1 MEDFDMRLIQPDP
14 AAALL
19 GLRAMKTVVSA
30 GGAIKPAE
38 RAMMDAAQK
47 LILRTN
53 HDIDALPPI
62 AAAELAKGFPG
73 AELRQQFVNGMMVT
87 ALADGV
93 PSRETVARIEE
104 FAGALSIAA
113 PELTDIR
120 LLAEGHMLLAKLDFL
135 RRGHIKDIFKN
146 QLEQKG
152 PLGLAKSVLTM
163 RGVMEDKALSA
174 RYRAWEKLPEGTL
187 GRSLVDFYNKNG
199 FAVPGERGGFPE
211 AGLYHDFCHL
221 LGGYSTEPEGEVQ
234 VASFTAGFK
243 RERPFYIALFAVMI
257 FSAGVQMRPT
267 DADFVTVGVLGKP
280 GVAESMLAAIERG
293 SKVNT
298 DLSDKWDYWAWI
310 EMPMEEVRQKM
321 NILPKA

>member
-1 MEDFDMRLIQPDP
+1 MRLMHPDP

-19 GLRAMKTVVSA
+19 GLRAMKTVSTVD
-30 GGAIKPAE
+30 GALRPAQ
-38 RAMMDAAQK
+38 RAMMEAAQK
-47 LILRTN
+47 VILHTDA
-53 HDIDALPPI
+53 DIDALPPI
-62 AAAELAKGFPG
+62 TPQELAKGFTG
-73 AELRQQFVNGMMVT
+73 SALRQQFVNGMMVT

-93 PSRETVARIEE
+93 PSRETVARIGE
-104 FAGALSIAA
+104 FAGALAIDT
-113 PELTDIR
+113 PELTDLR

-146 QLEQKG
+146 QLDQKG

-163 RGVMEDKALSA
+163 RGVMEDKALAA

-187 GRSLVDFYNKNG
+187 GRELIDFYNKHG
-199 FAVPGERGGFPE
+199 FTVPGERGGFPE

-221 LGGYSTEPEGEVQ
+221 LGGYGTEPEGEVQ
-234 VASFTAGFK
+234 VAAFTAGFK
-243 RERPFYIALFAVMI
+243 RERPIYIVLFSVMI

-267 DADFVTVGVLGKP
+267 NADFTTVGVLGKP

-293 SKVNT
+293 SQVNT

-310 EMPMEEVRQKM
+310 ETPIDEVRRKL
-321 NILPKA
+321 NILPKAAG

>member
-1 MEDFDMRLIQPDP
+1 
-14 AAALL
+14 
-19 GLRAMKTVVSA
+19 
-30 GGAIKPAE
+30 
-38 RAMMDAAQK
+38 
-47 LILRTN
+47 
-53 HDIDALPPI
+53 
-62 AAAELAKGFPG
+62 
-73 AELRQQFVNGMMVT
+73 MMVT

-104 FAGALSIAA
+104 FAGALGIAA
-113 PELTDIR
+113 PELADIR

-152 PLGLAKSVLTM
+152 PLGLAKS
-163 RGVMEDKALSA
+163 RADDARRDGGQGARA

-221 LGGYSTEPEGEVQ
+221 LGGYSTEPEGEIQ

-243 RERPFYIALFAVMI
+243 RERPFYIALFVGDDLQRRRPDAPDRRRLRDGRAC
-257 FSAGVQMRPT
+257 SASPASPRACWPR
-267 DADFVTVGVLGKP
+267 
-280 GVAESMLAAIERG
+280 SSAAPR
-293 SKVNT
+293 
-298 DLSDKWDYWAWI
+298 
-310 EMPMEEVRQKM
+310 
-321 NILPKA
+321 

>member
-1 MEDFDMRLIQPDP
+1 MRLIQPDP

-30 GGAIKPAE
+30 AGAIKPAE

-47 LILRTN
+47 VILRTN

-62 AAAELAKGFPG
+62 TAAELAKGFPG

-104 FAGALSIAA
+104 FAGALAIAA

-187 GRSLVDFYNKNG
+187 GRSLIDFYNQHG
-199 FAVPGERGGFPE
+199 FSVPGEPAGFPE

-221 LGGYSTEPEGEVQ
+221 LGGYSTEPEGEIE

-243 RERPFYIALFAVMI
+243 RERPFYVALFAVLI
-257 FSAGVQMRPT
+257 FSTGVNMRPT
-267 DADFVTVGVLGKP
+267 PDDFVTVGLLGKP
-280 GVAESMLAAIERG
+280 GMAERMLAAIERG
-293 SKVNT
+293 SQVNQ
-298 DLSDKWDYWAWI
+298 DLSDNWDYWAWI
-310 EMPMEEVRQKM
+310 ELPLDEVRRRL

>member
-1 MEDFDMRLIQPDP
+1 
-14 AAALL
+14 
-19 GLRAMKTVVSA
+19 
-30 GGAIKPAE
+30 
-38 RAMMDAAQK
+38 MMDAAQK
-47 LILRTN
+47 VILRTD

-62 AAAELAKGFPG
+62 TAAELAKGFPG

-104 FAGALSIAA
+104 FAGALAIAA

-243 RERPFYIALFAVMI
+243 RERPFYIALFV
-257 FSAGVQMRPT
+257 GDDLQRRRP
-267 DADFVTVGVLGKP
+267 DAPDQTP
-280 GVAESMLAAIERG
+280 TS
-293 SKVNT
+293 
-298 DLSDKWDYWAWI
+298 
-310 EMPMEEVRQKM
+310 
-321 NILPKA
+321 